1 VIGVFLC
8 RIQNFLWSRGGLV
21 DVVDSQSVIRNS
33 FSALPADIEPSVSA
47 AWSDFCE
54 QSAALGLTV
63 PAESSLLESLG
74 VVWASSR
81 FVMESCLRDPS
92 LLSSLNDSGDLYSD
106 LVRSEYGPRLKQS
119 AWHDE
124 ETLMRALRRF
134 RAREMVRIA
143 WRDIAGW
150 ADLGETLS
158 DLSALAEVCLQVALD
173 DLFERMCERQGT
185 PLLSDGRPQ
194 QPVILGMGKLGAW
207 ELNFSSDIDLI
218 FAYPEEGVLPGRR
231 NMSYGEFFT
240 KLCRT
245 LVKVIDTATEDGFV
259 FRVDLRLRPFGD
271 SGPLIMSFDA
281 MESYY
286 QSQAREWERY
296 AMIKARPV
304 AGDPV
309 AGEQLQ
315 AMLHPFVYRRY
326 LDYRAFGELRQ
337 LKFQITQELQR
348 KDRLNN
354 IKLGPGGI
362 REIEFVAQA
371 FQLIRGGR
379 NRALQ
384 ERRVLKVLEI
394 LGRDSLLPLPVVEK
408 LIDAYHILRRVEN
421 RLQETA
427 DCQVHDLPEQPD
439 QRIRLAFSLG
449 YKDWDAFAHALNRIR
464 DQVQHVFEQVFESPQ
479 AESGHGDSELLW
491 AGGAADDQLQAA
503 AASLGY
509 RQPTQVL
516 QILSDFRKAH
526 PIKKLTAQGSQYLD
540 TLMPMLLGAAGT
552 SEDPETAL
560 KRILGLIEAIAG
572 RTVYL
577 SLLVENPLALSQL
590 VKLATA
596 SSWIVAHIARFPLLL
611 DELLDPRTL
620 YAPLSKEALKTEL
633 EKDLAAVD
641 DDDLEQHMI
650 ELRHFKQAQV
660 LRVAAADIMG
670 VVPIMV
676 VSDYL
681 TDIAEVILDQV
692 LMLAWG
698 QLSKKHGIPP
708 GERPNGVSE
717 FGIIAYGKM
726 GGIELGYGSDLDLVF
741 LFGGEN
747 VDAQTDGGRPI
758 GCAQFYARLGQR
770 IIHILT
776 ANMLSGVLYEVD
788 MRLRP
793 SGNAGLLV
801 SHIEAFGRYQHNDAW
816 TWEHQALVR
825 ARFVAGAVGIGDKFG
840 KIREQILTMP
850 RDLCVLRKDVTT
862 MREKMRA
869 SLVKNEPG
877 MFDLKQGPGGI
888 ADIEFIVQY
897 GVLRCAVEHPEL
909 IQFTG
914 TVQLLEL
921 LRDAGFMSA
930 EEADVLKDAY
940 CLYRDKGHRAALQD
954 KSALVPDDSVQLLR
968 SHVQQI
974 WQKLMLE

>member
-1 VIGVFLC
+1 V
-8 RIQNFLWSRGGLV
+8 V
-21 DVVDSQSVIRNS
+21 DVQSVIRNS
-33 FSALPADIEPSVSA
+33 LSALPADIEPSVSA

-54 QSAALGLTV
+54 RSAALGATIPSEL
-63 PAESSLLESLG
+63 SLLESLG
-74 VVWASSR
+74 LVWASSR
-81 FVMESCLRDPS
+81 FVMESCLRDPGM
-92 LLSSLNDSGDLYSD
+92 LSNLNDSGDLYSD
-106 LVRSEYGPRLKQS
+106 SVRSEYGSRLKQS
-119 AWHDE
+119 GWHDE

-150 ADLGETLS
+150 TDLDETLS

-173 DLFERMCERQGT
+173 DIFDRMCERQGT
-185 PLLSDGRPQ
+185 PMLSNGGPQ
-194 QPVILGMGKLGAW
+194 KPVVLGMGKLGAW

-218 FAYPEEGVLPGRR
+218 FAYPEEGLLPGRHHT
-231 NMSYGEFFT
+231 SYGEFFT
-240 KLCRT
+240 KLCRN

-259 FRVDLRLRPFGD
+259 FRIDLRLRPFGD

-379 NRALQ
+379 NKALQ
-384 ERRVLKVLEI
+384 QRQILKVLET
-394 LGRDSLLPLPVVEK
+394 LGRDSLLPVPVVEK
-408 LIDAYHILRRVEN
+408 LMDAYRILRRVEN
-421 RLQETA
+421 RLQEYA
-427 DCQVHDLPEQPD
+427 DGQVHDLPEQPD

-449 YKDWDAFAHALNRIR
+449 YKEWDAFAQALNSVR
-464 DQVQHVFEQVFESPQ
+464 DQVQNVFEQVFESPQ
-479 AESGHGDSELLW
+479 SESGHGDAELLW
-491 AGGAADDQLQAA
+491 AESAADDQLPAA

-509 RQPTQVL
+509 EQPAQVL

-526 PIKKLTAQGSQYLD
+526 PIKRLTAQGSQYLD
-540 TLMPMLLGAAGT
+540 KLMPMLLGAAGT

-560 KRILGLIEAIAG
+560 KRILDLIEAIAS

-620 YAPLSKEALKTEL
+620 YAPLSKEALETEL
-633 EKDLAAVD
+633 EKRLAAID
-641 DDDLEQHMI
+641 HDDLEQQMI
-650 ELRHFKQAQV
+650 ELRQFKQAQV

-670 VVPIMV
+670 VIPIMV

-681 TDIAEVILDQV
+681 TDIAEVILNQV

-698 QLSKKHGIPP
+698 QLSKKHGVPP
-708 GERPNGVSE
+708 GEHADQVSG

-741 LFGGEN
+741 LYAGEKGE
-747 VDAQTDGGRPI
+747 AQTDGGKPI
-758 GCAQFYARLGQR
+758 GCAQWYARLGQR

-801 SHIEAFGRYQHNDAW
+801 SHIDAFDRYQYNEAW

-825 ARFVAGAVGIGDKFG
+825 ARFVAGAMSIAEKFG
-840 KIREQILTMP
+840 KIRMGILTKP
-850 RDLCVLRKDVTT
+850 RAPLSLRKEVNT
-862 MREKMRA
+862 MREKMRT
-869 SLVKNEPG
+869 SLVNNEPG
-877 MFDLKQGPGGI
+877 MFDLKQGVGGI

-897 GVLRCAVEHPEL
+897 GVLRCAKDHPKL

-914 TVQLLEL
+914 NIWLLEL

-940 CLYRDKGHRAALQD
+940 CLYRDKGHQAALQD
-954 KSALVPDDSVQLLR
+954 KSALAPDESIKVLR
-968 SHVQQI
+968 SRVQQI
-974 WQKLMLE
+974 WQKLMLD

>member
-1 VIGVFLC
+1 M
-8 RIQNFLWSRGGLV
+8 V
-21 DVVDSQSVIRNS
+21 DVVDVQSVIRNS
-33 FSALPADIEPSVSA
+33 LSDLPADIKPSVSA

-54 QSAALGLTV
+54 RSAALGVTI
-63 PAESSLLESLG
+63 PAKLLLLESLG
-74 VVWASSR
+74 LVWGSSR
-81 FVMESCLRDPS
+81 FVMDSCLRDPS
-92 LLSSLNDSGDLYSD
+92 MLLNLNDSGDLYSGS
-106 LVRSEYGPRLKQS
+106 VRSEYRSRLQQLG
-119 AWHDE
+119 WRDE

-134 RAREMVRIA
+134 RRREMVRIA

-150 ADLGETLS
+150 SDLDETLL

-173 DLFERMCERQGT
+173 DLFEGMCERYGT
-185 PLLSDGRPQ
+185 PLLSGGDRQ
-194 QPVILGMGKLGAW
+194 KPVVLGMGKLGAW

-218 FAYPEEGVLPGRR
+218 FAYLEEGLLPGRR
-231 NMSYGEFFT
+231 NISYGEFFT
-240 KLCRT
+240 KLCRN

-304 AGDPV
+304 AGDPG
-309 AGEQLQ
+309 AGEQMQ

-337 LKFQITQELQR
+337 LKFQITRELQR

-362 REIEFVAQA
+362 REIEFIAQV

-379 NRALQ
+379 NKSLQ
-384 ERRVLKVLEI
+384 ERQVQKVLAT
-394 LGRDSLLPLPVVEK
+394 LGRESLLPLPVAEK
-408 LIDAYHILRRVEN
+408 LRDAYRLLRQIEN
-421 RLQETA
+421 RLQEYA

-439 QRIRLAFSLG
+439 QRTRLALSLG
-449 YKDWDAFAHALNRIR
+449 YEKWDAFAQALSCVRE
-464 DQVQHVFEQVFESPQ
+464 QVQNVFEQVFESPQ
-479 AESGHGDSELLW
+479 SESGHDDADLLW
-491 AGGAADDQLQAA
+491 AGSAADEQLQAT

-509 RQPTQVL
+509 KQPEPVL
-516 QILSDFRKAH
+516 RILADFRKAY
-526 PIKKLTAQGSQYLD
+526 PIKRLTASGSQYLD
-540 TLMPMLLGAAGT
+540 KLMPMLLAAAGT
-552 SEDPETAL
+552 SDDPETAL
-560 KRILGLIEAIAG
+560 ERILDLIEAIAG

-596 SSWIVAHIARFPLLL
+596 SPWIVAHIARFPLLL

-620 YAPLSKEALKTEL
+620 YAPLSKEALETEL
-633 EKDLAAVD
+633 EKRLAAID
-641 DDDLEQHMI
+641 HDDLEQQMI
-650 ELRHFKQAQV
+650 ELGQFKQAQV

-670 VVPIMV
+670 VIPVMV

-681 TDIAEVILDQV
+681 TDIAEVILNRV

-698 QLSKKHGIPP
+698 QLAEKHGVPP
-708 GERPNGVSE
+708 GERADQVSG
-717 FGIIAYGKM
+717 FGIIAYGKL
-726 GGIELGYGSDLDLVF
+726 GGMELGYGSDLDLVF
-741 LFGGEN
+741 LYGGEKG
-747 VDAQTDGGRPI
+747 DAQTDGGKPI
-758 GCAQFYARLGQR
+758 GCTQYYGRLGQR

-801 SHIEAFGRYQHNDAW
+801 SHLDAFDRYQHNEAW

-825 ARFVAGAVGIGDKFG
+825 ARFVAGAMSIAEKFG
-840 KIREQILTMP
+840 KIRGRILTKP
-850 RDLCVLRKDVTT
+850 RDPLSLRKDVNT

-869 SLVKNEPG
+869 SLAKNEPG
-877 MFDLKQGPGGI
+877 MFDLKQGVGGI

-897 GVLRCAVEHPEL
+897 GVLCCAKDHPEL
-909 IQFTG
+909 IQYTG
-914 TVQLLEL
+914 NIRLLEL
-921 LRDAGFMSA
+921 LSAAGVMSA
-930 EEADVLKDAY
+930 EESDVLKAAY
-940 CLYRDKGHRAALQD
+940 CLYRDKGHRAALQGN
-954 KSALVPDDSVQLLR
+954 SALVPAESIAAQR
-968 SHVQQI
+968 WRVQQI